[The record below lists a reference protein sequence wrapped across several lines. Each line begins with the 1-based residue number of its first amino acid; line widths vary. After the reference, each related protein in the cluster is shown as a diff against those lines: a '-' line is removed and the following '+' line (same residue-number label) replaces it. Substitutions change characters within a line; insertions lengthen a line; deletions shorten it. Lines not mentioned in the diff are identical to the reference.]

1 MTDEPTLPTVNS
13 LADWSVG
20 LAADGTPEV
29 RMKLTD
35 PDEARAWL
43 VWLLD
48 KGNAP

>member
-1 MTDEPTLPTVNS
+1 MNDAPVPTVES

-20 LAADGTPEV
+20 LAADGAPEV

-35 PDEARAWL
+35 KAEARAWA

-48 KGNAP
+48 LVDAL